1 MADTG
6 LERFPDLSRLKDL
19 TEEQLQLLV
28 DDISRS
34 NGVLQSEVK
43 IFENYIRRVEP
54 KDWAL
59 QPTAEILAQD
69 SALPLRGRKRSKAR
83 VSSSACV
90 MRLTV
95 EQKCDIAQR
104 ELEEI
109 KDELDCLKE
118 SSERVLDNHKAA
130 IEEAEI
136 RQGEVKK
143 AWYEFERDIGK
154 TIVEKLGGF
163 FTAEKIYR
171 YMQDKI
177 RAKETLTDKL
187 RLKNAALKVQKKK
200 VRMQLRQKEETEEVL
215 HEVDF
220 QQLKIENRQFLEKID
235 ERNRDLLRLKLMAG
249 NTMQVLNSYKKKL
262 QSMTEESMHLTRDIS
277 SKQQM
282 IQDIEEETK
291 VVEEERAKAEALNIK
306 LRTQLSDY
314 RVPHVLEYV
323 YKKATHS
330 EMEKCIK
337 SWQRK
342 VEVAEMTL
350 KKHRKAWNQLKVAS
364 GQMQGW
370 APAHGIHWKE

>member
-118 SSERVLDNHKAA
+118 SSERVLDNH
-130 IEEAEI
+130 
-136 RQGEVKK
+136 
-143 AWYEFERDIGK
+143 
-154 TIVEKLGGF
+154 
-163 FTAEKIYR
+163 
-171 YMQDKI
+171 
-177 RAKETLTDKL
+177 KETLTDKL